1 VAELLIR
8 TEPLQIDSAGQHV
21 VIHSPI
27 GRGPPVNNSPGRTAI
42 AAALIEE
49 QKATVA
55 ELAVAMVTAA
65 MRGTEVE
72 PRIAAEALE
81 ESGHQVEMELAR
93 AIDLAVL

>member
-1 VAELLIR
+1 MAELLIR

-27 GRGPPVNNSPGRTAI
+27 GRGPLVNKSACRTAI

-49 QKATVA
+49 QKATVG
-55 ELAVAMVTAA
+55 ELAVAMVIGA

-72 PRIAAEALE
+72 PRIAAEAIE

-93 AIDLAVL
+93 AIGLAVR